1 MENEFLILKITFLI
15 LENQRF
21 SNIYKGIFN
30 IRKSF
35 SNINKGVATYFLI
48 LIKRALRTV
57 VASQNWAH
65 LMMS

>member
-1 MENEFLILKITFLI
+1 MENDFLILKITFLI

-21 SNIYKGIFN
+21 SNIHKGIFN

-48 LIKRALRTV
+48 LIKRAPQVYFLILIKR
-57 VASQNWAH
+57 APPIF
-65 LMMS
+65 